1 MRRLFMILVALILAL
16 AVACGGGGQKDLT
29 DREITDDEL
38 SLMALP
44 LSDLGSQFADFELD
58 DTSGLQSN
66 EQVISDAFDSEDEA
80 QDVERFGR
88 ANGYEALYTSSQAL
102 LDEKGPINIGMSV
115 ALHEKVDG
123 ASGNLK
129 DGADDAQRAVGKTNE
144 DATVES
150 ADTFEVGDLGQDAVG
165 MVLKASFKADQA
177 EFTLNQTIVGFQ
189 EGRLIGSVVITGFEG
204 EDMQAEAT
212 AIARKLDERILAV
225 LRGEVEQAASAPT
238 SEAKPAPTSK
248 PTSKATSEPTSEP
261 TSGPSAGVS
270 PSDALESFRFS
281 GEMAVDVG
289 GGLALTMEGEF
300 EAPDRLGCRI
310 SGSLGGMDVGGD
322 ELVVIGD
329 DAWLDTGAGFEA
341 FSADDPAVVED
352 LALCPGS
359 PAFWEDFDFLQDPGP
374 LTGEPDTIN
383 GVEATRYSLGDV
395 AGALNSVGILPAEL
409 EGVTINT
416 FDVWVAEDGGWPVAL
431 DMDIAADA
439 AAAAET
445 FGLPLE
451 EGVQEARITM
461 QVEITDV
468 DAAGIHVE
476 EPAP

>member
-1 MRRLFMILVALILAL
+1 MRRLFMVLVALTLAL
-16 AVACGGGGQKDLT
+16 VVACGGGGQKDLT
-29 DREITDDEL
+29 DREVTDDEL
-38 SLMALP
+38 SLMVPP
-44 LSDLGSQFADFELD
+44 LSDLGSQYADFELD
-58 DTSGLQSN
+58 QDESGLRSN
-66 EQVISDAFDSEDEA
+66 EDVIEAALDKEDEA
-80 QDVERFGR
+80 RDVDEFGR
-88 ANGYEALYTSSQAL
+88 VNGYEEQYSSMGAVLEGKGAAL
-102 LDEKGPINIGMSV
+102 IGTQV
-115 ALHEKVDG
+115 ELYEDADG
-123 ASGNLK
+123 ASGDLR
-129 DGADDAQRAVGKTNE
+129 DSVEDAKRQVGNSEEDVAFESLEEFDAGNIGDQSAGYNFRATTTSGDETATFHGTAVG
-144 DATVES
+144 
-150 ADTFEVGDLGQDAVG
+150 FRR
-165 MVLKASFKADQA
+165 
-177 EFTLNQTIVGFQ
+177 
-189 EGRLIGSVVITGFEG
+189 GRIIGSTVILRLDDQDVRE
-204 EDMQAEAT
+204 EAI

-225 LRGEVEQAASAPT
+225 LRGEVEASSAPT

-248 PTSKATSEPTSEP
+248 SRPSPTSEP

-281 GEMAVDVG
+281 GEMAVEVD

-300 EAPDRLGCRI
+300 EAPDRLGCKI
-310 SGSLGGMDVGGD
+310 SGSLGGIDVGGD

-374 LTGEPDTIN
+374 LTGQPDTIN
-383 GVEATRYSLGDV
+383 GVDAVRYSLGDV
-395 AGALNSVGILPAEL
+395 AGALKSIGFLPAEL

-445 FGLPLE
+445 FGLPIE

-461 QVEITDV
+461 QVDITDV

-476 EPAP
+476 PPVP

>member
-1 MRRLFMILVALILAL
+1 MRRLFMVLVALTLAL

-44 LSDLGSQFADFELD
+44 LSDLGSQYADFELD

-66 EQVISDAFDSEDEA
+66 EQVISDAFDKEDEA

-102 LDEKGPINIGMSV
+102 LEEKGPINIGMSV

-144 DATVES
+144 DVTIES

-165 MVLKASFKADQA
+165 VVLKASFKADQA

-204 EDMQAEAT
+204 EDMQAEVT

-225 LRGEVEQAASAPT
+225 LRGEVEPSSAPT
-238 SEAKPAPTSK
+238 SEAKPA

-281 GEMAVDVG
+281 SEMAVEVD
-289 GGLALTMEGEF
+289 GGLALTAEGEF
-300 EAPDRLGCRI
+300 EAPDRLGCKI
-310 SGSLGGMDVGGD
+310 SGSLGGIDVGGD

-374 LTGEPDTIN
+374 LTGQPDTIN
-383 GVEATRYSLGDV
+383 GVDAVRYSLGDV
-395 AGALNSVGILPAEL
+395 AGALKSIGFLPAEL

-445 FGLPLE
+445 FGLPIE

-461 QVEITDV
+461 QVDITDV

-476 EPAP
+476 PPVP